1 MVKES
6 IEYLYQKANLINYE
20 NNDYKNEV
28 KRILENKNSTNKK
41 IEEFSSALPF
51 VNEKFV
57 ELFENFYNQLTELN
71 KISTIGPF
79 ISLMNDPQINL
90 NNMRE
95 YGNVLINYQIFLN
108 KYLTQMINSYFQ
120 ALERVSS
127 NIQEKTTEEARKLI
141 INSFEDVFSKMFESA
156 EFSINYNNLINV
168 IIDLNKSYQKFV
180 DASSPLLNRQSLSKE
195 EKDLLFNNLYEIKKL
210 TLEIKNK
217 INERKND

>member
-1 MVKES
+1 MKG
-6 IEYLYQKANLINYE
+6 
-20 NNDYKNEV
+20 
-28 KRILENKNSTNKK
+28 ILENKNNANKK
-41 IEEFSSALPF
+41 IEDFSSALPF

-79 ISLMNDPQINL
+79 ISLINDPQINL

>member
-1 MVKES
+1 
-6 IEYLYQKANLINYE
+6 
-20 NNDYKNEV
+20 V

-127 NIQEKTTEEARKLI
+127 NLQEKTTEEARKLI

>member
-1 MVKES
+1 M
-6 IEYLYQKANLINYE
+6 
-20 NNDYKNEV
+20 
-28 KRILENKNSTNKK
+28 ENKNSTNKK